1 MENIEDIISRC
12 KRKKVSSK
20 KRINNMIITKI
31 LLSTIFLFA
40 SLIYIKSDE
49 QNKLSYQDKIFTDS
63 LSFTKINKF
72 YEKHFGNVMPVLKK
86 EEVVFS
92 NKITFSKIENYL
104 EGEVLTIQEKSP
116 ISNINGGMVVFVGE
130 KEGYGN
136 TVIIQGNDSYD
147 IWYGNLTNISVKL
160 YDYLEKETILGETK
174 NNKLYLV
181 IKKDNNFIKY
191 EKYKN

>member
-49 QNKLSYQDKIFTDS
+49 QNKLLYQDKIFTDS